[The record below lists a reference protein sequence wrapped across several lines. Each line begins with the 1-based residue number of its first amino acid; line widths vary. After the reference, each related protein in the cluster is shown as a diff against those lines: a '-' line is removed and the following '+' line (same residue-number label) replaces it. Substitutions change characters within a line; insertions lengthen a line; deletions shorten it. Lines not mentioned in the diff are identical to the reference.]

1 MRLAALERAA
11 ARFNRMTVR
20 ERVIVSVASLAA
32 VLMLWTL
39 LVFDPQA
46 ARESTL
52 RAELTTLET
61 SIGAASDAL
70 ASDAA
75 SNPAVLARNEERNLK
90 AQLEE
95 LNKELAAE
103 SSGLIAP
110 ERMVQVVHD
119 VLTRQRG
126 VRLISLHNKPVA
138 SLAPPTNG
146 AAPSAGPYLHPIEL
160 VIEGRYLDVAAY
172 LRALEK
178 LPWRFYWKVLEL
190 ETKQHP
196 ISRVRIEM
204 STLSLER
211 EWIGV

>member
-1 MRLAALERAA
+1 MKLAALERAA
-11 ARFNRMTVR
+11 ARFNRMTLR
-20 ERVIVSVASLAA
+20 ERAIVSVALLAG
-32 VLMLWTL
+32 VLMLWTV

-46 ARESTL
+46 ARANAL
-52 RAELTTLET
+52 RGELASLET
-61 SIGAASDAL
+61 SITAATDAL
-70 ASDAA
+70 ATDAA
-75 SNPAVLARNEERNLK
+75 ANPAVRARAQERSLSVQLA
-90 AQLEE
+90 E
-95 LNKELAAE
+95 LNNELAAE

-126 VRLISLHNKPVA
+126 VRLISLHNKPVT
-138 SLAPPTNG
+138 SLAPQTNG
-146 AAPSAGPYLHPIEL
+146 APPGAGPYLHPIEL
-160 VIEGRYLDVAAY
+160 VIEGGYLDVVAY

-190 ETKQHP
+190 ETTQHP

>member
-20 ERVIVSVASLAA
+20 ERAIVSVALLAA

-46 ARESTL
+46 ARESAL
-52 RAELTTLET
+52 RAELTALET

-75 SNPAVLARNEERNLK
+75 SNPAVLARNQERNLK

-126 VRLISLHNKPVA
+126 VRLISLHNRPVA

-146 AAPSAGPYLHPIEL
+146 AAPGAGPYLHPIEL